1 MHSASTIT
9 LIKASVPDGLTNIRP
24 FPPSFFSSSMIAL
37 KRPGS
42 DIRASFASFPP
53 DCQNFS
59 VFADMSVLGYKLRHG
74 LPHSDTTLGID
85 RRKLPV
91 ALWSNVQKDKVA
103 DCSTEF

>member
-1 MHSASTIT
+1 
-9 LIKASVPDGLTNIRP
+9 
-24 FPPSFFSSSMIAL
+24 
-37 KRPGS
+37 
-42 DIRASFASFPP
+42 
-53 DCQNFS
+53 
-59 VFADMSVLGYKLRHG
+59 MSVLGYKLRHG